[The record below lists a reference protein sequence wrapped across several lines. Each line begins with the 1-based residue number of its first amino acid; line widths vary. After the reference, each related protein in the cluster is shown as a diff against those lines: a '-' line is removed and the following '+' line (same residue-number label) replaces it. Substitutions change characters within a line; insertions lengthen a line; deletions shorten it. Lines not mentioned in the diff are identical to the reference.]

1 MYHRMLFDLIGKLFF
16 SRQPHWRR
24 RYNAKIL
31 VVAAIL
37 AIILALVLVS
47 TMFLINKHFY
57 K

>member
-1 MYHRMLFDLIGKLFF
+1 MLFDLIGKLFF

-31 VVAAIL
+31 VVAAAL
-37 AIILALVLVS
+37 ASVLALVLVLV
-47 TMFLINKHFY
+47 MKLINNHYY